1 MPKPSEKTLR
11 LQADKE
17 AIQQMLDQGASFRQ
31 IGLKYGCSYTLVQ
44 YVMKPEMKKERRRKT
59 NDRKNRDTT
68 GVKPRSSAK
77 PQPKVIVEGEPEPP
91 DTRDLTGRMFGDPIY
106 ERSYLYKMRSGNN
119 AR

>member
-17 AIQQMLDQGASFRQ
+17 VIQQMLDQGASFRQ

-44 YVMKPEMKKERRRKT
+44 YVMKPEMKKDRQRKT

-68 GVKPRSSAK
+68 GVKPRSYGK
-77 PQPKVIVEGEPEPP
+77 PEPKVIVAGELEPP
-91 DTRDLTGRMFGDPIY
+91 DTRDLTGRMFGDPLPG
-106 ERSYLYKMRSGNN
+106 RSYLDRMRAKQG
-119 AR
+119 A